1 MYIQNIDFI
10 KFFIKQVLLLL
21 CFFIFQNAQA
31 QTFQILDKSNN
42 LSISDYEIF
51 YSESKTNLSVTKI
64 TVVHPDYRSLSIDA
78 TSISKSDTFVLYLI
92 PSTLK
97 INEVV
102 ISANRFS
109 EKHKDV
115 PRQIQSISQA
125 NIQFQNRQNT
135 GDLLEQSGHV
145 FVQKSQQG
153 GSSPIL
159 RGFESNRV
167 LLVLDG
173 VRINN
178 AIYRG
183 GHLQNVLRID
193 QNMLDKTEIL
203 FGGGSVIYGSDALG
217 GVMYFETNKPILNK
231 NISNGYMRYGS
242 VNNESTFHYDA
253 NIGFEKWAHLISF
266 TNGSFGDLRQGTNK
280 TNVDGDSIYQK
291 NYYATRINNR
301 DTMTKNADP
310 ALQIGTAY
318 SQYDLMYKA
327 FFQQN
332 KNKQHVFN
340 FQLSNTNNV
349 PRYDR
354 LNEWKGTK
362 NYRSAEWY
370 YGPELRTLTSYQFT
384 NHLKQKYADKYKLT
398 LAYQYLEESRNDRNW
413 QSLYLNK
420 RSEFIHVASLNL
432 DAVKTIK
439 QNSNSIH
446 EIRYGLD
453 GQFNYVASN
462 AHDENINTGVITKIP
477 TRYPD
482 GGSNMIYLAAFVS
495 HSWEIGKKLIISD
508 GLRYNFVSLN
518 STFNNLF
525 FFPFLNNKLTQN
537 NHALN
542 GNLGLVYN
550 PLKNLKLYTIA
561 STAFRAPNLD
571 DVSKVFDSKSGVAI
585 ITPNAELKPEY
596 SYNYELGLSSI
607 YKKIKFEAVGY
618 YTQIQNAIIVKSST
632 LNGLD
637 STIYNGINTKVFSN
651 QNAQQAYIYGYSV
664 QLAADLFKSIAF
676 TSSLN
681 YTYGRII
688 ENGKETPLDHIP
700 PMFGR
705 TAVSYFTKKFSAEI
719 SSLYNGWKK
728 IEDFNIAGED
738 NAVYATPKG
747 SPAWYT
753 LNLKAQ
759 YTLGKKGKI
768 QLQSGID
775 NITDSQYR
783 VFASGMSAAG
793 RNIWIC
799 VRVKI

>member
-1 MYIQNIDFI
+1 MRIFYNAVFNKYWALFI
-10 KFFIKQVLLLL
+10 CLFA
-21 CFFIFQNAQA
+21 FQNTNA
-31 QTFQILDKSNN
+31 QTFKIVDKSTNN
-42 LSISDYEIF
+42 IITDYEIF
-51 YSESKTNLSVTKI
+51 FSENTYIFGKTSITIVHPEYRIFTIETNTPRKTD
-64 TVVHPDYRSLSIDA
+64 TVV
-78 TSISKSDTFVLYLI
+78 FYLT

-97 INEVV
+97 MNEVV
-102 ISANRFS
+102 VSANRFN
-109 EKHKDV
+109 EKYNDV

-125 NIQFQNRQNT
+125 NIQFQNKQNT
-135 GDLLEQSGHV
+135 GDLLEQSGNI

-153 GSSPIL
+153 GASPVL

-167 LLVLDG
+167 LLVVDG
-173 VRINN
+173 VKMNN

-193 QNMLDKTEIL
+193 QNMLAKSEIL

-217 GVMYFETNKPILNK
+217 GVMYFETLKPVLNK
-231 NISNGYMRYGS
+231 NISNGYMRFGS
-242 VNNESTFHYDA
+242 VNNEGTFHYDV
-253 NIGFEKWAHLISF
+253 NIGYEKWAHLISI
-266 TNGSFGDLRQGTNK
+266 TNSSFGDLRQGTNK
-280 TNVDGDSIYQK
+280 ENIDGDSIYQR

-301 DTMTKNADP
+301 DTMTKNTDP

-327 FFQQN
+327 LFQQN
-332 KNKQHVFN
+332 KNIQHVFN
-340 FQLSNTNNV
+340 FQLSNSNNV

-370 YGPELRTLTSYQFT
+370 YGPELRTLVSYQLID
-384 NHLKQKYADKYKLT
+384 NLKQKYADKYKLI
-398 LAYQYLEESRNDRNW
+398 LAYQYIEESRNDRNW

-420 RSEFIHVASLNL
+420 RHEYIHVASLNL
-432 DAVKTIK
+432 EAVKTLK
-439 QNSNSIH
+439 QNFKSIH
-446 EIRYGLD
+446 EIRYGID
-453 GQFNYVASN
+453 VQYNEVASN
-462 AHDENINTGVITKIP
+462 AHDVNIISGLISRIP
-477 TRYPD
+477 TRYPE
-482 GGSNMIYLAAFVS
+482 GGSSMVYMAAFLS
-495 HSWEIGKKLIISD
+495 HSWEIGKKFIISD

-525 FFPFLNNKLTQN
+525 FFPFLNNKLIQN

-542 GNLGLVYN
+542 GNIGLVYN
-550 PLKNLKLYTIA
+550 PIKNLKLYTNV
-561 STAFRAPNLD
+561 SSAFRAPNLD
-571 DVSKVFDSKSGVAI
+571 DENKVFDSKSGVAI
-585 ITPNAELKPEY
+585 ITPNANLQPEY
-596 SYNYELGLSSI
+596 TYNYELGISTI
-607 YKKIKFEAVGY
+607 YKKIKIEAVGF
-618 YTQIQNAIIVKSST
+618 YTQIQNAIVIKSSQI
-632 LNGLD
+632 NGQD
-637 STIYNGINTKVFSN
+637 SAIYNGINTKIYSN
-651 QNAQQAYIYGYSV
+651 QNAQQGYIYGYNV
-664 QLAADLFKSIAF
+664 QLAADLFKSIAV

-700 PMFGR
+700 PIFGR
-705 TAVSYFTKKFSAEI
+705 TAISYFTKKFSAEI
-719 SSLYNGWKK
+719 NSLYNGWKT

-738 NAVYATPKG
+738 NAIYATPKG

-759 YTLGKKGKI
+759 YALGKKGKI

-775 NITDSQYR
+775 NITDAQYR

-793 RNIWIC
+793 RNIWVC

>member
-1 MYIQNIDFI
+1 MIKHFHKYFLLFFAVAVQNSY
-10 KFFIKQVLLLL
+10 
-21 CFFIFQNAQA
+21 A
-31 QTFQILDKSNN
+31 QTFKILDKSTNN
-42 LSISDYEIF
+42 VIADYEILF
-51 YSESKTNLSVTKI
+51 SENTYIFGKTNITIAHPEYRTFTIEITTPTKTD
-64 TVVHPDYRSLSIDA
+64 TVV
-78 TSISKSDTFVLYLI
+78 FYLT

-97 INEVV
+97 MNEVV
-102 ISANRFS
+102 ISANKFN
-109 EKHKDV
+109 EKYKDV

-135 GDLLEQSGHV
+135 GDLLELSGNI

-153 GSSPIL
+153 GSSPVL

-167 LLVLDG
+167 LLVVDG
-173 VRINN
+173 VRMNN
-178 AIYRG
+178 AIFRG

-193 QNMLDKTEIL
+193 QNILAKSEIL

-217 GVMYFETNKPILNK
+217 GVMYFETMKPLLNK

-253 NIGFEKWAHLISF
+253 NIGFKKWGHLISI
-266 TNGSFGDLRQGTNK
+266 TNSSFGDLRQGTNK
-280 TNVDGDSIYQK
+280 ENVDGDSIYQR

-301 DTMTKNADP
+301 DTMAKNNDP

-327 FFQQN
+327 LFQQN
-332 KNKQHVFN
+332 KNIQHVFN
-340 FQLSNTNNV
+340 FQLSNSNNV
-349 PRYDR
+349 PRYDK
-354 LNEWKGTK
+354 LNQWNGKTYK
-362 NYRSAEWY
+362 SAEWY
-370 YGPELRTLTSYQFT
+370 YGPELRTLASYQFT
-384 NHLKQKYADKYKLT
+384 NNLKQKYADKYKLT
-398 LAYQYLEESRNDRNW
+398 LAYQYMEESRNDRGW

-420 RSEFIHVASLNL
+420 RHEYVHVASLNL
-432 DAVKTIK
+432 DGVKTLK
-439 QNSNSIH
+439 QNPNSIH

-462 AHDENINTGVITKIP
+462 AHDENINTGGISNIP

-482 GGSNMIYLAAFVS
+482 GGSNMVYLASFVS
-495 HSWEIGKKLIISD
+495 HSWEIGKKIIVSD
-508 GLRYNFVSLN
+508 GLRYNFVSLH
-518 STFNNLF
+518 SIFNNKT
-525 FFPFLNNKLTQN
+525 FFPFLENTLTQKN
-537 NHALN
+537 NALN
-542 GNLGLVYN
+542 GNLGLVFG
-550 PLKNLKLYTIA
+550 PTKNLKLYTNTA
-561 STAFRAPNLD
+561 TAFRAPNLD
-571 DVSKVFDSKSGVAI
+571 DVNKVFESTFGNKKDNGLI
-585 ITPNAELKPEY
+585 IPNANLQPEY
-596 SYNYELGLSSI
+596 TYNYELGVSTI
-607 YKKIKFEAVGY
+607 YKKIKLEAVGY
-618 YTQIQNAIIVKSST
+618 YTQIQNAIVVKQSQ

-637 STIYNGINTKVFSN
+637 SAFFKGVNTKVFSN
-651 QNAQQAYIYGYSV
+651 QNAQKAYICGYSV
-664 QLAADLFKSIAF
+664 QLAADLFKSIAV

-681 YTYGRII
+681 YTYGRIV

-705 TAVSYFTKKFSAEI
+705 TAISYFTKRFSAEI
-719 SSLYNGWKK
+719 SSLYNGWKT
-728 IEDFNIAGED
+728 IEDFNISGED

-753 LNLKAQ
+753 LNLKVQ
-759 YTLGKKGKI
+759 YALGNKGKI

-775 NITDSQYR
+775 NITDTQYR